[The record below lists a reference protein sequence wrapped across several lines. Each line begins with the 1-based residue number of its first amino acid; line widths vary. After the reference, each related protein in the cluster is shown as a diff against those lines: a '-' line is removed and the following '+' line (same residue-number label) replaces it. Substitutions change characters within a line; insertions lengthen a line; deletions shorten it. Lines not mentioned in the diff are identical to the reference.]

1 MSYLFDFC
9 LFFFASVQP
18 EMFCYITMVTN
29 LFHLQVI
36 PVYGAHQ
43 LELELTVFNDDGLV
57 FDNFTSLE
65 WAWSS
70 TDHTHLSVNDK
81 IVHHGNHGNC

>member
-1 MSYLFDFC
+1 
-9 LFFFASVQP
+9 
-18 EMFCYITMVTN
+18 
-29 LFHLQVI
+29 
-36 PVYGAHQ
+36 VYGAHQ

-81 IVHHGNHGNC
+81 IVHQGNHGNC